1 MLVKLRAIDLK
12 EHPMLLH
19 FTSQELFSTESGSV
33 NKACKKKR
41 AVYCTGLDC
50 SLAIHLSIVVYS
62 ILAIMVCQQ
71 LNSLPDTKPHL

>member
-1 MLVKLRAIDLK
+1 MISFSKFVKVPVKLRAIDLK

-19 FTSQELFSTESGSV
+19 YTSQELFSTESGSV

-50 SLAIHLSIVVYS
+50 SLTY
-62 ILAIMVCQQ
+62 
-71 LNSLPDTKPHL
+71 T